1 MKRPIVC
8 AYVYILVK
16 SGGLDSNRI
25 PYKKWHMPFFSQTLR
40 NIYEERS
47 QTRLTLLIIKLY
59 APHPAGGIFT
69 LRPIIRPG
77 QTTRGKL

>member
-1 MKRPIVC
+1 MYIYNTYLSRAAALVPIG
-8 AYVYILVK
+8 YLI
-16 SGGLDSNRI
+16 
-25 PYKKWHMPFFSQTLR
+25 KKWHMPFFSETLT